1 MQHDDAVHEGSRM
14 NLKPR
19 TDADVEPGRRLQGRR
34 MLITGGAS
42 GIGLATAR
50 LFAAEGGR
58 VALLDSNAKAL
69 DLARS
74 ELDCVSV
81 VADVTDEQRV
91 SQAVQDA
98 EVALGGLDG
107 LVNAAGISFW
117 RSFDDLSFAEWRQVM
132 SVNLDGPFLVCKAAW
147 DSLKASPSATIVNVA
162 SGAGL
167 QPRRHF
173 SAYCASKAGLVLF
186 TKSLAMDGADHGIR
200 ANAVCPGI
208 VMTPLVEKNLKL
220 TGDPE
225 AAYQRY
231 IARNLMHRFGTAQ
244 EVAQAILFLSCA
256 ESSFITGSAL
266 SLDGGS
272 VFH

>member
-1 MQHDDAVHEGSRM
+1 MESNTGAAA
-14 NLKPR
+14 KAAPA
-19 TDADVEPGRRLQGRR
+19 TTTGRRMQGRR
-34 MLITGGAS
+34 MLVTGGAS

-50 LFAAEGGR
+50 LLAAEGAM
-58 VALLDSNAKAL
+58 VALLDRNAEAL
-69 DLARS
+69 AQSQRNIDCLAV
-74 ELDCVSV
+74 E
-81 VADVTDEQRV
+81 ADVTDEQCV
-91 SQAVQDA
+91 TEAVHEAVA
-98 EVALGGLDG
+98 ELGGLDG

-117 RSFDDLSFAEWRQVM
+117 RSFEEMSFAEWRQIL

-147 DSLKASPSATIVNVA
+147 AALKSAKSATVVNVA

-186 TKSLAMDGADHGIR
+186 TKSLAMDGAEDGIR

-208 VMTPLVEKNLKL
+208 VMTPLVEKNLQL
-220 TGDPE
+220 TGDPD

-231 IARNLMHRFGTAQ
+231 IARNLMHRFGTAE
-244 EVAQAILFLSCA
+244 EVAHAILFLSCA
-256 ESSFITGSAL
+256 ESSFMTGSAL

>member
-1 MQHDDAVHEGSRM
+1 M
-14 NLKPR
+14 
-19 TDADVEPGRRLQGRR
+19 EPSQRDGLGTHSAGGRRLEGRKL
-34 MLITGGAS
+34 LITGGAS
-42 GIGLATAR
+42 GIGLAAAQ

-58 VALLDSNAKAL
+58 VAILDRDGEA
-69 DLARS
+69 LARAQRD
-74 ELDCVSV
+74 LQCFTF
-81 VADVTDEQRV
+81 VADVTREEEV
-91 SQAVQDA
+91 AQAVSDSA
-98 EVALGGLDG
+98 AALGGLDG

-117 RSFDDLSFAEWRQVM
+117 RSFDDLTYAQWRQIM

-147 DSLKASPSATIVNVA
+147 GALKAAPSATIVNVA

-167 QPRRHF
+167 QPRLNF

-186 TKSLAMDGADHGIR
+186 TKSLAMDGAEHGIR

-208 VMTPLVEKNLKL
+208 VMTPMVERNLQL
-220 TGDPE
+220 TGDAE
-225 AAYQRY
+225 AARQRY
-231 IARNLMHRFGTAQ
+231 VARNVMHRFGSAS
-244 EVAQAILFLSCA
+244 EVAQSILFLTCT

>member
-1 MQHDDAVHEGSRM
+1 MESNTGAAADAAPGS
-14 NLKPR
+14 
-19 TDADVEPGRRLQGRR
+19 TPGRRLQGRR
-34 MLITGGAS
+34 MLVTGGGS

-58 VALLDSNAKAL
+58 VALLDRDAGA
-69 DLARS
+69 LARARHDI
-74 ELDCVSV
+74 DCFAVE
-81 VADVTDEQRV
+81 ADVTDETGV
-91 SQAVQDA
+91 TQAVCEA
-98 EVALGGLDG
+98 VAALGGLDG

-117 RSFDDLSFAEWRQVM
+117 RSFEEMSFAEWRQIL
-132 SVNLDGPFLVCKAAW
+132 SINLDGPFLVCKAAW
-147 DSLKASPSATIVNVA
+147 TALKSAQSATIVNVA

-167 QPRRHF
+167 QPRRSF

-186 TKSLAMDGADHGIR
+186 TKSIAMDGAEGGIR

-208 VMTPLVEKNLKL
+208 VMTPLVEKNLQL
-220 TGDPE
+220 TGDPD

-231 IARNLMHRFGTAQ
+231 IARNLMHRFGTAE
-244 EVAQAILFLSCA
+244 EVAHAILFLSCS